1 MNNLQYQ
8 KAKNEKTLS
17 TLGNRAI
24 GLEPINLSKCKRSSL
39 LIDTETIGDITKG
52 EKAVTVI
59 LEILKLSC
67 KLLLFCNSYLI
78 CPL

>member
-24 GLEPINLSKCKRSSL
+24 GLEPINLSKCKRVYKDRS
-39 LIDTETIGDITKG
+39 
-52 EKAVTVI
+52 
-59 LEILKLSC
+59 
-67 KLLLFCNSYLI
+67 
-78 CPL
+78 